1 MSGYDIHSLFQ
12 NEKLMTMFLSLMAF
26 PIIASNEN
34 LIVIKNVNV
43 LLGNTYDGQRLIRNE
58 LRYRITH
65 ECFLF
70 RLAIVILRL
79 RIIVF
84 IYIVIFK
91 IKQT

>member
-70 RLAIVILRL
+70 RLAIPRNILYL
-79 RIIVF
+79 F
-84 IYIVIFK
+84 I
-91 IKQT
+91 

>member
-70 RLAIVILRL
+70 RLAIVIPRNILYL
-79 RIIVF
+79 F
-84 IYIVIFK
+84 I
-91 IKQT
+91 

>member
-1 MSGYDIHSLFQ
+1 
-12 NEKLMTMFLSLMAF
+12 MTMFLSLMAF

-70 RLAIVILRL
+70 GLGIVILRL

-84 IYIVIFK
+84 IYIIIFK